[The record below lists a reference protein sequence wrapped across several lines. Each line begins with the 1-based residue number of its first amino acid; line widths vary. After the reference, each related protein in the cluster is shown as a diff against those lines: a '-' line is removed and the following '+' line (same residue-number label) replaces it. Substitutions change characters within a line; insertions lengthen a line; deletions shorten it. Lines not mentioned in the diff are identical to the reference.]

1 MRRGR
6 ASGTTRSP
14 GATPPRTGCR
24 STPTIWKATRGRS
37 RATSSSGSRRSPDNL
52 IEGTRRLAPSL
63 RTLSRSRS
71 AAHEQDEPREQ
82 DQREDQLTE
91 AALVHTLEQEGTRDG
106 AGDRGQREPH
116 GEAPHRARERPGPPV
131 AGEDR
136 PLVHDEE
143 GLQVRFDGARAPALS
158 RRVENHWRAWQAD
171 RAPRDTGPG
180 PRARPPPA
188 PPQLLRVG

>member
-37 RATSSSGSRRSPDNL
+37 RATSSSASRRSPDSL
-52 IEGTRRLAPSL
+52 IGGGWTAPFEPLPTLRR
-63 RTLSRSRS
+63 RRS
-71 AAHEQDEPREQ
+71 AAHEQNEPREQ

-91 AALVHTLEQEGTRDG
+91 AALVHAFEQKGARDR

-116 GEAPHRARERPGPPV
+116 GETPHR
-131 AGEDR
+131 
-136 PLVHDEE
+136 
-143 GLQVRFDGARAPALS
+143 
-158 RRVENHWRAWQAD
+158 
-171 RAPRDTGPG
+171 
-180 PRARPPPA
+180 
-188 PPQLLRVG
+188 